1 VPVTSQPVTSQ
12 PLTSQEASIASTE
25 RSGSPPRSTLSLR
38 NSAIIAG
45 KLAVTLACLWYV
57 ASQIELTKIAEGIRA
72 IDIGWASLAVGIAVL
87 QIPMLGLRWGEILA
101 ALGVHGERIT
111 RVAAVV
117 VTSIGAFFAQVLPA
131 VAGEGVRAWY
141 LVRLGSHW
149 RAAVTSLVIDRAVGV
164 GLLIALAFV
173 ILLLPSGFTALG
185 GYRASVLAV
194 YAALLLAGAIGL
206 LLVPWIAP
214 VLGRWRYARWI
225 ADLAVDA
232 HRVLLGRRSVA
243 IVGLGCVIHVLTIVI
258 IWSLGRAQGLALS
271 VPDAALLF
279 TVMIGVALVPISV
292 SGWGLREVA
301 VLSLL
306 GHYGVA
312 PERALLFSICFGLTL
327 ALGSLPG
334 ALAWLLYSVPP
345 AQPAAAGGG

>member
-1 VPVTSQPVTSQ
+1 VVPVTSP
-12 PLTSQEASIASTE
+12 EASVASAE
-25 RSGSPPRSTLSLR
+25 QSGSPPRSTFSLR
-38 NSAIIAG
+38 KSAIIAG
-45 KLAVTLACLWYV
+45 KIAVTVGCLWYV
-57 ASQIELTKIAEGIRA
+57 ARQIELAKIAEGIRA
-72 IDIGWASLAVGIAVL
+72 IDIGWASLAVSFAVL
-87 QIPMLGLRWGEILA
+87 QIPILGLRWSEILA
-101 ALGVHGERIT
+101 ALDVHDGRIS

-131 VAGEGVRAWY
+131 VAGEGTRAWY
-141 LVRLGSHW
+141 LVRLGSQW

-164 GLLIALAFV
+164 GLLVALGFV

-185 GYRASVLAV
+185 GYRAPVLAV
-194 YAALLLAGAIGL
+194 YAALLLAGAVGL
-206 LLVPWIAP
+206 VLAPWIAA
-214 VLGRWRYARWI
+214 VLGRWRYTRWI

-232 HRVLLGRRSVA
+232 HHVLVGRRSLT
-243 IVGLGCVIHVLTIVI
+243 IVGLGCVVHALTIAI

-271 VPDAALLF
+271 VPDAAVLF

-312 PERALLFSICFGLTL
+312 PERALLFSICFGLTM
-327 ALGSLPG
+327 AVGSLPG

-345 AQPAAAGGG
+345 AQPAAVRSG